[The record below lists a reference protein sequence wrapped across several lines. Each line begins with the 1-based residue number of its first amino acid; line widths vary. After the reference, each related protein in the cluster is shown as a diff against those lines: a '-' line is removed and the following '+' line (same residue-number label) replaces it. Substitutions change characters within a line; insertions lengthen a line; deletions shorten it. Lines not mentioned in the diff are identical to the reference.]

1 MNKKRVKILVH
12 ILGCAVFLL
21 IPVLFSPELNSSGS
35 FLRIAPFK
43 RDFLAYLLLVGF
55 FYFNFFVLIPELY
68 LNKKHLY
75 FFLAAAACFIFIL
88 FFPRLLFPEGLH
100 PPGPSHHAGVFQPQG
115 PPPRPSPNHRRFVD
129 YGIRLL
135 QFLVILVFSLLLK
148 ISDRWKQV
156 EKEKLSVELSYLKA
170 QINPHFLFNTLNS
183 IYSLAIQRSD
193 ETPAA
198 VVKLSE
204 MMRYVTTEAHS
215 DFVSLEKE
223 LNYVS
228 NYIELQKIRLG
239 NTVTINYK
247 SEGALRNKLITPLV
261 LIPFVE
267 NAFKYGVN
275 PEEVCYITISIVVNE
290 NVLLF
295 NAANKKV
302 KIDFSKS
309 AESGYG
315 INNASQRL
323 AHSYPGK
330 HKLKIEDGENEY
342 TVSLTITL
350 A

>member
-1 MNKKRVKILVH
+1 MSNKRVKILVH
-12 ILGCAVFLL
+12 ILGCIGFLL
-21 IPVLFSPELNSSGS
+21 IPILFSPELNSSRS
-35 FLRIAPFK
+35 LLSISPFK
-43 RDFLAYLLLVGF
+43 RDFLAYLLLIGF
-55 FYFNFFVLIPELY
+55 FYLNFFVLIPKFY
-68 LNKKHLY
+68 LNKKYLW
-75 FFLAAAACFIFIL
+75 FFLYAAACFLFIL
-88 FFPRLLFPEGLH
+88 FVPRLLFPEGFHPGGPPAHPDLH
-100 PPGPSHHAGVFQPQG
+100 PPHGPS
-115 PPPRPSPNHRRFVD
+115 PSHRRLID

-148 ISDRWKQV
+148 ISDRWKQT

-228 NYIELQKIRLG
+228 NYIELQKLRLG
-239 NTVTINYK
+239 NTVKITYTN
-247 SEGALRNKLITPLV
+247 EGTLRNKLITPLV

-275 PEEVCYITISIVVNE
+275 PEEECYITISIVVNE
-290 NVLLF
+290 NVLIF
-295 NAANKKV
+295 NAVNKKV
-302 KIDFSKS
+302 QIDFSKE
-309 AESGYG
+309 AQSGYG
-315 INNASQRL
+315 IENASQRL
-323 AHSYPGK
+323 EHSYPGK
-330 HKLKIEDGENEY
+330 HKLKITDGEKEY
-342 TVSLTITL
+342 LVSLMITL